1 MSKTLF
7 EKIIDK
13 EIPANIV
20 YEDDQV
26 VAFRD
31 IHPNAPVHVLVVPR
45 KPIPRILDA
54 NPDDAGVL
62 GHLLLKAAEIAA
74 KLGLRESG
82 FRLVINNGPD
92 AGESVPH
99 LHCHILGGRAM
110 AWPPG

>member
-7 EKIIDK
+7 EKIAAR
-13 EIPANIV
+13 EIPAAIV

-31 IHPNAPVHVLVVPR
+31 INPGAPTHVLLVPR
-45 KPIPRILDA
+45 QPIPRIAAVTAEDQAL
-54 NPDDAGVL
+54 L
-62 GHLLLKAAEIAA
+62 GHMLRKAPEIAA
-74 KLGLRESG
+74 TLGLAQTG

-99 LHCHILGGRAM
+99 LHLHILGGRKM